1 MPATEPKAALVPKLY
16 VREIEKSREFY
27 VGMLGFEVLFARPED
42 GFLHLAR
49 EGAELMPDTIDQGWT
64 WLAAPADPPYGRG
77 MNLQIWTRDAAA
89 LYAHVIAHGGP
100 IFMELEEKLYRC
112 DDSYSGSRQF
122 IVQDP
127 DGYLLRFAEDI
138 GQQRRETPDFA

>member
-1 MPATEPKAALVPKLY
+1 MPAPAPKAALVPKLY
-16 VREIEKSREFY
+16 VRESEKSREFY

-64 WLAAPADPPYGRG
+64 WLAATADPPYGRG

-100 IFMELEEKLYRC
+100 IFMELEEKIDPMRRLLFRQP
-112 DDSYSGSRQF
+112 SIHRSGSGR
-122 IVQDP
+122 ISAA
-127 DGYLLRFAEDI
+127 LC
-138 GQQRRETPDFA
+138 

>member
-1 MPATEPKAALVPKLY
+1 MTTAAGRNRYSLPMGAPRYLILGATGGP
-16 VREIEKSREFY
+16 
-27 VGMLGFEVLFARPED
+27 GLGT
-42 GFLHLAR
+42 FLHLAR

-89 LYAHVIAHGGP
+89 LYAHVISHGGP